1 MARLAKRGGVEYGRR
16 PMSIRFP
23 SAEWC
28 TAYRDAINANAGYKT
43 AGKDWTHGSVAMVVS
58 AEPAI
63 GIPEDMAMWLD
74 LDRGSC
80 RDCHLVSRAE
90 AEKAAF
96 VIVASYARWK
106 EVIRKELDPT
116 KGMMQNRLKLT
127 KGHMPTM
134 VKFVTASKELV
145 ESTSR
150 VPTQFVDE

>member
-1 MARLAKRGGVEYGRR
+1 MAPPNL
-16 PMSIRFP
+16 RFP

-28 TAYRDAINANAGYKT
+28 AAYKDAINANPGYK
-43 AGKDWTHGSVAMVVS
+43 AAAREWTYGPVAMVVS

-63 GIPEDMAMWLD
+63 GIAEDMAMFLD
-74 LDRGSC
+74 VHQGSC
-80 RDCHLVSRAE
+80 RDCRLTSRDE
-90 AEKAAF
+90 AEKASF

-106 EVIRKELDPT
+106 EVIRKQLDPT

-150 VPTQFVDE
+150 VPTQFIDE

>member
-1 MARLAKRGGVEYGRR
+1 MAASNL
-16 PMSIRFP
+16 RFP

-28 TAYRDAINANAGYKT
+28 AAYKDAINANPGYKA
-43 AGKDWTHGSVAMVVS
+43 AGKDWTHGSVAMVVT

-63 GIPEDMAMWLD
+63 GIAEDMAMLLD
-74 LDRGSC
+74 VHQGGC
-80 RDCHLVSRAE
+80 RNCTLVSREE
-90 AEKAAF
+90 AEKASF

-106 EVIRKELDPT
+106 EVIRKQLDPT

-145 ESTSR
+145 ESTSL